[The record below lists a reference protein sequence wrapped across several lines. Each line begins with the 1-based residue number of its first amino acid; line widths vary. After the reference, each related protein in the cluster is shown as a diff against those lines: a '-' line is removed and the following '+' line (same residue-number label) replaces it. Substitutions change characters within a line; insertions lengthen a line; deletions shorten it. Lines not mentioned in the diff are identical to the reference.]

1 MTARDLAVLHNAF
14 EIRILISLH
23 PSVVEYAWWDLLTRA
38 WVEIICHVECI
49 DIHHNNL
56 TCTNVAYMTHLSK
69 GWRLIGPI
77 LLLNLD
83 IVERLGVGLRCK
95 IFCIGSYFSASASS
109 LRALLS
115 WRAYITNIRFLSVMK
130 VLESINLHIELTQVS
145 NATVVAYFPPKA
157 LLFWISGDRPPGIF
171 FFVLLVVGVCLSAY
185 CSWVWVLSDD
195 TEDVPT
201 LPLNPLLPLTLL
213 KLWWWGPPDEVW
225 VAFGLNLRPNAVWTF
240 DLGPLLGEA
249 RLYVVGGLR
258 RLFDLELLIRLELGV
273 EPAAEPLLR
282 LFIKFYLWTIFYN

>member
-1 MTARDLAVLHNAF
+1 M
-14 EIRILISLH
+14 
-23 PSVVEYAWWDLLTRA
+23 P
-38 WVEIICHVECI
+38 
-49 DIHHNNL
+49 
-56 TCTNVAYMTHLSK
+56 M
-69 GWRLIGPI
+69 GWPEQVRRR
-77 LLLNLD
+77 
-83 IVERLGVGLRCK
+83 V
-95 IFCIGSYFSASASS
+95 
-109 LRALLS
+109 
-115 WRAYITNIRFLSVMK
+115 
-130 VLESINLHIELTQVS
+130 SI
-145 NATVVAYFPPKA
+145 AKA

-258 RLFDLELLIRLELGV
+258 RLIDLELLIRLELGV